1 MSLLYIILALLAFGV
16 LIFVHECGHFM
27 TARFFGVTINEFS
40 IGMGPK
46 VLSRVSKKN
55 GIRYSLRL
63 LPIGGFVSMAGE
75 DNDSDDPNAF
85 CYKPVWQRIIIT
97 AAGAIMNLIFGVVV
111 MTLLVIGSNAIGS
124 TVVAEFQDSAVSSSY
139 GLQEGDE
146 ILKIGNRRVHIANE
160 VSYAIAHDG
169 VKPLNI
175 TVRRNG
181 EVVTLENVVF
191 GTADSDG
198 VTFGTM
204 DFKVFAEQKSVKS
217 VIKHSF
223 YRSLNCVSMSWES
236 FIDLLC
242 GRYGIDALSG
252 PVGVTGA
259 ISEAA
264 KNGVSQFFYL
274 LVLISMNLGIFN
286 LIPFPALDGG
296 RIFFMLIE
304 WIFRRPVNRKVEAY
318 IHFIGITVLLL
329 FMAFITCKDILKLFR

>member
-1 MSLLYIILALLAFGV
+1 MI
-16 LIFVHECGHFM
+16 
-27 TARFFGVTINEFS
+27 
-40 IGMGPK
+40 
-46 VLSRVSKKN
+46 
-55 GIRYSLRL
+55 
-63 LPIGGFVSMAGE
+63 
-75 DNDSDDPNAF
+75 
-85 CYKPVWQRIIIT
+85 
-97 AAGAIMNLIFGVVV
+97 
-111 MTLLVIGSNAIGS
+111 
-124 TVVAEFQDSAVSSSY
+124 
-139 GLQEGDE
+139 
-146 ILKIGNRRVHIANE
+146 
-160 VSYAIAHDG
+160 
-169 VKPLNI
+169 
-175 TVRRNG
+175 
-181 EVVTLENVVF
+181 
-191 GTADSDG
+191 
-198 VTFGTM
+198 
-204 DFKVFAEQKSVKS
+204 
-217 VIKHSF
+217 
-223 YRSLNCVSMSWES
+223 WES